1 MLVRTPVG
9 LHLGPQFSLDAHDET
24 PPDSTG
30 RQADNREQPF
40 LSARTMKKGSEWL
53 PSIGTQNDRRAL
65 NWMMSCRFQGQ
76 CLPTVKQNTVRR

>member
-40 LSARTMKKGSEWL
+40 LSARTMKKGSE
-53 PSIGTQNDRRAL
+53 
-65 NWMMSCRFQGQ
+65 
-76 CLPTVKQNTVRR
+76 